1 MKKDIWSRGDWWD
14 VNEYNKR
21 LSKENKI
28 NEKYEKLTEE
38 LEEKEEQEFI
48 ENWKRN

>member
-1 MKKDIWSRGDWWD
+1 MKEDIYCRGEWWN

-21 LSKENKI
+21 LSNENKI

-38 LEEKEEQEFI
+38 LENKEEQELI
-48 ENWKRN
+48 ENWKK